1 MIFGYL
7 IRVIPISFL
16 RVKLRLTANWAIL
29 LKCASMLR
37 EAVLFQPAQIA
48 EHSPTNHALK
58 RCP

>member
-58 RCP
+58 